1 MRDLPRRRTE
11 KFPTLGWNSL
21 EEYQEQ
27 STDAIEAYDRVQAD
41 YAGARATTSWSQRL
55 AEQFGQAEPS
65 STRKNL
71 EQKKLL

>member
-1 MRDLPRRRTE
+1 MVFE
-11 KFPTLGWNSL
+11 

-27 STDAIEAYDRVQAD
+27 PVAAILDYDQVQAD

-65 STRKNL
+65 STRRNL

>member
-1 MRDLPRRRTE
+1 MPNQQHDVKPRLPLSQVVFE
-11 KFPTLGWNSL
+11 
-21 EEYQEQ
+21 EEYKEQPVEAIFDYDQE
-27 STDAIEAYDRVQAD
+27 QAD

>member
-1 MRDLPRRRTE
+1 MKNTKSNLACHCIMVVFE
-11 KFPTLGWNSL
+11 

-27 STDAIEAYDRVQAD
+27 TVDVIEAYDRVQAD

-65 STRKNL
+65 STRK
-71 EQKKLL
+71 KS